1 MDIEFRSRPAQHEAL
16 LFRGASERIATMALG
31 ADGRSITVDLIESPA
46 LAWTE
51 VNYAWLSPAAD
62 IIRIGTSKQPIGG
75 RLAAYAKDINK
86 RLQLDK
92 GSTPTWE
99 ADAWLQKLTEFGHL
113 SAFVHLPDMVETVAG
128 PVRPYLDIERA
139 LIAKHRPVLNRSHR

>member
-1 MDIEFRSRPAQHEAL
+1 MTNT
-16 LFRGASERIATMALG
+16 LFGPASEHIATMVLT
-31 ADGRSITVDLIESPA
+31 DDERSISVDLIESPA
-46 LAWTE
+46 VMWAE

-62 IIRIGTSKQPIGG
+62 IIRIGTSKQPIGR

-86 RLQLDK
+86 RLQFDK
-92 GSTPTWE
+92 GATPLWE
-99 ADAWLQKLTEFGHL
+99 AEAWLQKLREFGHL
-113 SAFVHLPDMVETVAG
+113 AAFVHLPDMVETVAG

>member
-1 MDIEFRSRPAQHEAL
+1 MTNT
-16 LFRGASERIATMALG
+16 LFGAAAERIATMILG
-31 ADGRSITVDLIESPA
+31 ADGRSIAVDLSQSPA
-46 LAWTE
+46 TKWTE

-75 RLAAYAKDINK
+75 RLAAYGKHINQ
-86 RLQLDK
+86 RLRLDR
-92 GSTPTWE
+92 GPTPLWE
-99 ADAWLQKLTEFGHL
+99 AEAWLQKLRECGHL
-113 SAFVHLPDMVETVAG
+113 AAFVHLPDMVETVAG